1 MQQHNCLCSHTA
13 FRIIFKPSS
22 LNIFL
27 PQYIPSSIYFFL
39 NIFLNIHLCSQT
51 NFDYFL
57 TLQILSLYIFPPIHF
72 PIYLCLNIFLNVPLQ
87 SVTLHFRLFSNLHA
101 SIYFPTPFSRGG
113 WGQMISVYTKSFP
126 ITAIWSQLASC
137 HCFSRFSPSWSGH
150 CLFSAEYQC
159 ALPVHTY
166 IGDVCHAPAGL
177 YSINNGDF
185 IISRILIQFKGLSWI
200 WAEFRPFYESLQCTL
215 VYFRV
220 GQTSWQCLESIYKIK
235 ADFGSICRI
244 EADFRFILGTF

>member
-27 PQYIPSSIYFFL
+27 LRYISQYTSLQS
-39 NIFLNIHLCSQT
+39 NQ
-51 NFDYFL
+51 FDYFR

-126 ITAIWSQLASC
+126 ITAI
-137 HCFSRFSPSWSGH
+137 SRFWPSWPCH
-150 CLFSAEYQC
+150 CLFSTEYQC

-200 WAEFRPFYESLQCTL
+200 WAEFRPVYESLQCTL
-215 VYFRV
+215 VYFRG